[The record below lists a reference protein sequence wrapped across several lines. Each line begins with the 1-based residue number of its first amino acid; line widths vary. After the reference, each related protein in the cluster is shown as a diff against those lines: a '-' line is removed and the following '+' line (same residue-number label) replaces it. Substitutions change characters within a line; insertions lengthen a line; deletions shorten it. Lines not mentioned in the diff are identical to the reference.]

1 MAENLKQCF
10 PRHAGSQLTLVYSCC
25 RSQKNALQF
34 KMFDVEKN
42 EWGETNSVICEE
54 PIRQLVGTNSELI
67 IITKAIAKESPYL
80 RAYRLPI
87 R

>member
-1 MAENLKQCF
+1 
-10 PRHAGSQLTLVYSCC
+10 
-25 RSQKNALQF
+25 
-34 KMFDVEKN
+34 MFDVEKK

-67 IITKAIAKESPYL
+67 IITEAKAFRWL
-80 RAYRLPI
+80 NVRAYRLPI